1 MAYKFSFADNGI
13 YGADDLNNITKRLVT
28 SGVADTFADGVPYNV
43 SQINSAGEC
52 LYSSGVV
59 PETVS
64 TLKVTADNEA
74 GTVLIYPGTA
84 FFADGAVM
92 EIEAGGHEL
101 IFTPGTKHYVYLKND
116 LTASNTCYPAC
127 TIEAPEGDFV
137 PLAEIEEDGMVTDT
151 RTYAMGK
158 LPGYQSNAL
167 SALKIE
173 DTVVLP
179 PHYSSEANE
188 IRTYQIGN
196 NNYRYL
202 LAVQDE
208 NGGGPGCKV
217 LSLYSFETGSC
228 LSCYG
233 GFASDVEAFK
243 VRGYFHRQ
251 LGFYLCYGSFPDLV
265 LAAEDIS
272 MENGV
277 LTLNLGKLSSADSEI
292 TYSFTLYLF

>member
-28 SGVADTFADGVPYNV
+28 SGVADAFQNGVPYNV
-43 SQINSAGEC
+43 SHINSAGEC
-52 LYSSGVV
+52 IYTSGVV
-59 PETVS
+59 PETIS
-64 TLKVTADNEA
+64 TLKVTADKEA
-74 GTVLIYPGTA
+74 GKALIYPGTA

-92 EIEAGGHEL
+92 EIEAGGHAL
-101 IFTPGTKHYVYLKND
+101 SFTTGAKHYVYLKND

-127 TIEAPEGDFV
+127 TPDAPTGDFV
-137 PLAEIEEDGMVTDT
+137 MLAEIEEDGTAVDR
-151 RTYAMGK
+151 RTYAKGK

-167 SALKIE
+167 SVLKIE
-173 DTVVLP
+173 DTVVVP
-179 PHYSSEANE
+179 PYYNSEANE

-196 NNYRYL
+196 NNYRFM
-202 LAVQDE
+202 LAVQDK

-233 GFASDVEAFK
+233 GFAGDVEEFSAT
-243 VRGYFHRQ
+243 GYFRRQ
-251 LGFYLCYGSFPDLV
+251 SGFYLCYESFPSLA
-265 LAAEDIS
+265 LAAKDIS

-277 LTLNLGKLSSADSEI
+277 LTLNLGKLSSDASEI
-292 TYSFTLYLF
+292 TYPFTLYLF

>member
-13 YGADDLNNITKRLVT
+13 YGAEDLNNITKRLVT
-28 SGVADTFADGVPYNV
+28 SGVADAFQDGVPYNV

-92 EIEAGGHEL
+92 EITSGGHEL
-101 IFTPGTKHYVYLKND
+101 SFTPGVKHYVYLKND
-116 LTASNTCYPAC
+116 LTLSNTCYPAC
-127 TIEAPEGDFV
+127 TIETPTGDFV
-137 PLAEIEEDGMVTDT
+137 PLAEIAEDGTVTDA

-167 SALKIE
+167 SVLKIE

-188 IRTYQIGN
+188 IRTYQIGA
-196 NNYRYL
+196 NNYRFM
-202 LAVQDE
+202 LAVQDK
-208 NGGGPGCKV
+208 NGGGAGCKV

-228 LSCYG
+228 LSVYG
-233 GFASDVEAFK
+233 GFAGDPEEFSAKGHFRRQSD
-243 VRGYFHRQ
+243 
-251 LGFYLCYGSFPDLV
+251 FYLCYESFPSLA
-265 LAAEDIS
+265 LAAKDIS

-277 LTLNLGKLSSADSEI
+277 LTLDLGKLSSADSEV
-292 TYSFTLYLF
+292 TYPFTLYLF